1 MFIVFEGID
10 GCGKTTVSRMVA
22 EELSKKHEVLL
33 THEPGAVRNGLYR
46 QLIMEDP
53 NSNAFRNLLLFELDR
68 LEHIQNVIEPALKQ
82 GKWVISQRY
91 TYSTLAYEG
100 YGMGLDLNLINELNR
115 RATKGLQPDMVF
127 YLKIP
132 ARMAL
137 QRLSSKDKDPIETQ
151 QLEFFERV
159 EAGYDS
165 IFQTKQFLT
174 ETLYGKTAKIRNMN
188 KEQIVVVD
196 ATKPPEEIAKAV
208 LNRIDQYFTVFK
220 EVER

>member
-1 MFIVFEGID
+1 MFIVLEGLD
-10 GCGKTTVSRMVA
+10 GCGKTTVSHIVA

-33 THEPGAVRNGLYR
+33 TYEPGFARNGLYR

-68 LEHIQNVIEPALKQ
+68 LEHIQNVIEPALKE
-82 GKWVISQRY
+82 GKWVILQRY

-100 YGMGLDLNLINELNR
+100 YGMGLDLNLINELNK
-115 RATKGLQPDMVF
+115 RATKGLKPDMVF
-127 YLKIP
+127 YLKLP
-132 ARMAL
+132 ARIAL
-137 QRLSSKDKDPIETQ
+137 ERLSGKDKDPIESQ

-165 IFQTKQFLT
+165 MFQ
-174 ETLYGKTAKIRNMN
+174 MN
-188 KEQIVVVD
+188 QLLNQIPYSERKRPKEQIIVLD
-196 ATKPPEEIAKAV
+196 ATKPPEDIAKAI
-208 LNRIDQYFTVFK
+208 LNRIEQFITTFR